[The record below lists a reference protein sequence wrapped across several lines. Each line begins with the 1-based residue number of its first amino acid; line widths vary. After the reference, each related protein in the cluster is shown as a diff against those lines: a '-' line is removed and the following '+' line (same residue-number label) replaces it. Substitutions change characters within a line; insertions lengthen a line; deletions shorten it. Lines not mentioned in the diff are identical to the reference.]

1 MYLLYASNQLLT
13 KTIMRIIL
21 ILSGM
26 RIILNYKEVGLVEK
40 IF

>member
-13 KTIMRIIL
+13 KTIMRTIL